1 VSATTEITEEDY
13 NAAIEKIQA
22 VYGQDGEDFVS
33 VLETVRDEETIH
45 KVGYEA
51 RGCVP
56 DCVGCLTER
65 IADGITKAVNR

>member
-1 VSATTEITEEDY
+1 VTATQNPAAEDY
-13 NAAIEKIQA
+13 TAAIEKIQA
-22 VYGQDGEDFVS
+22 VYGSDGGDFVS

-45 KVGYEA
+45 TTGYEA